1 MAELRIGTS
10 AFTAEGWEGT
20 FYPKGIAARE
30 QLTYYATQFDTVEL
44 DFSCAT
50 AKRSTRFT
58 GRRRFRRC
66 AKTPPGF
73 IFAAK
78 VPQVITHEKVL
89 VAATPIRVI
98 KIRKYCFLVIALG
111 TFRNVFDQ
119 LKKLERLTRQMRRMF
134 NDSEIATY

>member
-1 MAELRIGTS
+1 MCDREAVD
-10 AFTAEGWEGT
+10 T
-20 FYPKGIAARE
+20 FYRTPAIS
-30 QLTYYATQFDTVEL
+30 TV
-44 DFSCAT
+44 
-50 AKRSTRFT
+50 R
-58 GRRRFRRC
+58 GWY

-98 KIRKYCFLVIALG
+98 KIRKYCFLVTALG
-111 TFRNVFDQ
+111 TFRNAFDQ

>member
-1 MAELRIGTS
+1 MCDREAVD
-10 AFTAEGWEGT
+10 T
-20 FYPKGIAARE
+20 FYRTPAIS
-30 QLTYYATQFDTVEL
+30 TV
-44 DFSCAT
+44 
-50 AKRSTRFT
+50 R
-58 GRRRFRRC
+58 GWY